1 MKDTSPQSKLG
12 RTVLTC
18 IFRYIWATVI
28 LVFALL
34 AAYQIFTQI
43 QMYITTPI
51 STNIEADY
59 PAKVAFPVVAVCNN
73 NQYRLTYLTGARLLN
88 RNIRVKHQKEETL
101 FQNTT
106 NVFDRVG

>member
-1 MKDTSPQSKLG
+1 M
-12 RTVLTC
+12 
-18 IFRYIWATVI
+18 I

-59 PAKVAFPVVAVCNN
+59 PAKVAFPAVAICNN
-73 NQYRLTYLTGARLLN
+73 NQYRLTYLTGTHLLN
-88 RNIRVKHQKEETL
+88 RNTRTRQQNETL
-101 FQNTT
+101 ANST
-106 NVFDRVG
+106 NVFDKVSLLKKSELDF